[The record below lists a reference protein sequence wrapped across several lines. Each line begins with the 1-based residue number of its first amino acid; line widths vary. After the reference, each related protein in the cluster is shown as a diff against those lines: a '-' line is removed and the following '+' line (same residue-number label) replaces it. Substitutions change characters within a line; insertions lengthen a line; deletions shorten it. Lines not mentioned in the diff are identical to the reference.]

1 METRVLKYFLM
12 VAKTGN
18 ITKAANE
25 LHVTQPTLSRQ
36 IMELEKELRTKLFT
50 RQPRHM
56 ELTKGGA
63 LFQERAQMMLTLL
76 QQTANDLQQENT
88 ELTGTVHIGCVE
100 SSVSPF
106 IGKLIQQFQKEH
118 PAVKFSMFDG
128 DGDTLREQLDRGLI
142 DMAALIEPVEAAKY
156 NYIVLPVKETWGI
169 IMRSDDELATRQQ
182 INRSDIYKLPLIVTR
197 RHIVRNEVSD
207 VLGLNQDKLN
217 VRMTIN
223 LPMNGMQLVKRGGY
237 YALGI
242 LGVYQNFDDPN
253 LSFVPVTPTKVTGH
267 VLAWRKN
274 IAMSP
279 ASERFLQL
287 VADAISV
294 KK

>member
-18 ITKAANE
+18 ITKAANA

-36 IMELEKELRTKLFT
+36 IMELEKELGTKLFI

-63 LFQERAQMMLTLL
+63 LFQERAKMMLTLL
-76 QQTANDLQQENT
+76 QQTANDLQQQNT
-88 ELTGTVHIGCVE
+88 DLTGTVHLGCVE

-106 IGKLIQQFQKEH
+106 LAKLIQQFQKEH
-118 PAVKFSMFDG
+118 PAVRFSMFDG
-128 DGDTLREQLDRGLI
+128 DGDTLREHLDRGLL

-156 NYIVLPVKETWGI
+156 NYVVLPVKETWGI
-169 IMRSDDELATRQQ
+169 IMRSDDPLAVRQQ
-182 INRSDIYKLPLIVTR
+182 MNRADIYKLPLIVTR
-197 RHIVRNEVSD
+197 RHIVRNDVSD
-207 VLGLNQDKLN
+207 VLSLDQDKLD

-223 LPMNGMQLVKRGGY
+223 LPMNGMQMIKRGGY
-237 YALGI
+237 YGLSI
-242 LGVYQNFDDPN
+242 LGVFQNFNDPD
-253 LSFVPVTPTKVTGH
+253 LAFVPVTPTKTTGH

-274 IAMSP
+274 VAMSP

-287 VADAISV
+287 VADEISV
-294 KK
+294 K

>member
-18 ITKAANE
+18 ITRAANE

-36 IMELEKELRTKLFT
+36 IMELEKELQTKLFI

-63 LFQERAQMMLTLL
+63 LFQQRAQMILTLL
-76 QQTANDLQQENT
+76 QQTTNDLQQQNT
-88 ELTGTVHIGCVE
+88 ELTGTIHLGCVE

-106 IGKLIQQFQKEH
+106 IGKLIKQFQQQY
-118 PAVKFSMFDG
+118 PAVKFAMFDG

-156 NYIVLPVKETWGI
+156 NYVVLPVKETWGVM
-169 IMRSDDELATRQQ
+169 MRSDDALAARQQ
-182 INRSDIYKLPLIVTR
+182 INRADIYKLPLILTR
-197 RHIVRNEVSD
+197 RNILRNDVSD
-207 VLGLNQDKLN
+207 VLGLDQNKLD

-223 LPMNGMQLVKRGGY
+223 LPMNSLQMIKQGGY
-237 YALGI
+237 YALNI
-242 LGVYQNFDDPN
+242 MGVYQNLNDHN
-253 LSFVPVTPTKVTGH
+253 LAFVPVTPTKTTGH

-274 IAMSP
+274 LVMSP
-279 ASERFLQL
+279 AAEQFLQL
-287 VADAISV
+287 VAAATTDQQ
-294 KK
+294 